1 MPFEFTSLQQLLA
14 HIAQSAE
21 ERSRVSLDMV
31 LDAVGPRSFA
41 PVLLLVGLIL
51 FSPLSGIPGL
61 PTLMAILVL
70 IVAVQLLIGRHHFWM
85 PQWILR
91 RSISKKKLLQALK
104 WLDKPAAFI
113 DRWLKP
119 RLRFL
124 VRRTGTFLTALTC
137 TAIALAMPVMEL
149 VPFSSS
155 VAGLALAI
163 FGLALVAQDG
173 LLAVVAFI
181 LTGLVVFMVV
191 LGLLQLPD
199 AKAGDWV
206 GARIPME
213 LSLSAAAPPLGHT
226 LHPSPATLAGG

>member
-1 MPFEFTSLQQLLA
+1 MPYEFTSLQQLLA

-21 ERSRVSLDMV
+21 ERNRVSLGMV

-41 PVLLLVGLIL
+41 PVLLMVGLIV

-61 PTLMAILVL
+61 PTVMALLVL
-70 IVAVQLLIGRHHFWM
+70 LVSVQLLIGRHHFWM

-91 RSISKKKLLQALK
+91 RSISKKKLLRALK

-124 VRRTGTFLTALTC
+124 VQRTGTFVIALIC
-137 TAIALAMPVMEL
+137 TAIALGMPVMEL
-149 VPFSSS
+149 VPFSASM
-155 VAGLALAI
+155 AGAALMA

-173 LLAVVAFI
+173 VLALVAFT
-181 LTGLVVFMVV
+181 LTGLVVLMIVV
-191 LGLLQLPD
+191 GLLQLPD
-199 AKAGDWV
+199 AKASDWV
-206 GARIPME
+206 SAKIALDCP
-213 LSLSAAAPPLGHT
+213 LSAAHSPLPSG
-226 LHPSPATLAGG
+226 LHIAPATPAAG